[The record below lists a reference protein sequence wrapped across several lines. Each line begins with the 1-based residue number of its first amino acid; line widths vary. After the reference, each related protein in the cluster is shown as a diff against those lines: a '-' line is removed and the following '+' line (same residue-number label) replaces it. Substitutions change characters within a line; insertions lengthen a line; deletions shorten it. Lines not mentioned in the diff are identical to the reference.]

1 MTSCNPAAPGSGAA
15 KGEALPADI
24 AFLAAGGVPEDALRA
39 AARLAREA
47 GTTASEALLANG
59 LCGPATFYAALAREI
74 GAPFLET
81 VALSELT
88 RPRALEVGIA
98 PLEPAEGL
106 PRHVAAPRGADVA
119 ALLARP
125 HGAGCGIAIT
135 TPGALRAAVFARC
148 GTAIAHEAANGLAE
162 RRPDLSIR
170 SGATPA
176 QRRLC
181 LGAGLAFLALALLAE
196 GGFAYAA
203 LAASVVFLALS
214 LLRLAACLE
223 PAPLGSPQDLPPIP
237 DADLPVYTILAP
249 LHDEA
254 AVAPQLCRNLRRL
267 DYPLAKLDIKLLVE
281 AHDAATIAALRA
293 LDLPGA
299 FEIVVAPAGE
309 PRTKPRALNVALP
322 LARGAHLVI
331 YDAEDRPEP
340 DQLRRAVA
348 AFDRHGPDVAC
359 VQARL
364 SIDHARE
371 NWLTALF
378 AVEYA
383 ALFDV
388 VNPGLLRLGLPIPLG
403 GTSNHF
409 RTPALRRIG
418 GWDAWNVTEDAD
430 MGLRLAA
437 LGLRTADLPSTTWE
451 EAPVTRA
458 AWLGQRTRWMKG
470 YMQTLITHTRS
481 PARAARALGPARLC
495 ATLLLVGGTVA
506 AALLYPLTL
515 AILAALIAGASVPG
529 LELAPLAHVRDPLV
543 LVAATIATTAFGA
556 GFAVSAAVAL
566 EGLRRRRRPDL
577 AVVLPLLPLY
587 WTAVSV
593 AAWRALVELF
603 RRPHHWEKTAHG
615 LATRRDPAAAS
626 ERTGPAAAE

>member
-1 MTSCNPAAPGSGAA
+1 MTSDDDAAPTGGAA
-15 KGEALPADI
+15 TGEGLPEDI
-24 AFLAAGGVPEDALRA
+24 AFLAAHGVPEAALSA
-39 AARLAREA
+39 AARLAAESA
-47 GTTASEALLANG
+47 TAPAEALLANG
-59 LCGPATFYAALAREI
+59 LCVPDAFYRAL
-74 GAPFLET
+74 GAELGVPFLPAVT
-81 VALSELT
+81 LSAAT
-88 RPRALEVGIA
+88 HPRALEVGIA

-106 PRHVAAPRGADVA
+106 PRHVAAPRGAAVG

-125 HGAGCGIAIT
+125 RG
-135 TPGALRAAVFARC
+135 ARC
-148 GTAIAHEAANGLAE
+148 GLALTTPEALREAVFDRCGAAIAHEAANGLAE
-162 RRPDLSIR
+162 RRPELSIR
-170 SGATPA
+170 GGATRA
-176 QRRLC
+176 QRRVA
-181 LGAGLAFLALALLAE
+181 LGAGLGGLALALLVE
-196 GGFAYAA
+196 GGLAVAA
-203 LAASVVFLALS
+203 LLASVVFLALS

-223 PAPLGSPQDLPPIP
+223 PAPPEPADDEPLLDE
-237 DADLPVYTILAP
+237 DLPVYTILAP

-254 AVAPQLCRNLRRL
+254 RVAAQLCRNLRRL

-281 AHDAATIAALRA
+281 AHDASTIAALRA

-299 FEIVVAPAGE
+299 FEILVAPAGA

-322 LARGAHLVI
+322 LARGAYVVI

-359 VQARL
+359 LQARL

-371 NWLTALF
+371 NPLTALF

-388 VNPGLLRLGLPIPLG
+388 VNPGLLRMGLPIPLG

-430 MGLRLAA
+430 MGLRLAG

-451 EAPVTRA
+451 EAPTTTA

-470 YMQTLITHTRS
+470 YVQTLITHTRA

-506 AALLYPLTL
+506 SALLYPVSL
-515 AILAALIAGASVPG
+515 AIVAVLIAGATVPG
-529 LELAPLAHVRDPLV
+529 LDLAPLDHVREPLV
-543 LVAATIATTAFGA
+543 LVASTIATTAFGA

-577 AVVLPLLPLY
+577 AVVLPALPVY
-587 WTAVSV
+587 WAGVSL
-593 AAWRALVELF
+593 AAWRALVDLR

-615 LATRRDPAAAS
+615 LAARRDQAGAG
-626 ERTGPAAAE
+626 ERAGPAPAE